1 MVVYFFRM
9 SQEALTQ
16 VVEVVYS
23 VQDARLTRLFIEKI
37 DGDLSECIQS
47 WSVLQYF
54 IQHSNTPVTIN
65 PQRIQC
71 DGHKIMELLSI
82 PKVMRFKGL
91 VPHIYLLSMYSDFRG
106 KG

>member
-1 MVVYFFRM
+1 M

-23 VQDARLTRLFIEKI
+23 VQDASLTQLFIEKI
-37 DGDLSECIQS
+37 DGDLSQCIQS

-54 IQHSNTPVTIN
+54 IQHSNTPIAIN

-71 DGHKIMELLSI
+71 DVHKIMELLQI
-82 PKVMRFKGL
+82 PKVICFKGL
-91 VPHIYLLSMYSDFRG
+91 VLHTYLLLMAQISE
-106 KG
+106 